1 MANGRLK
8 TVIEIDH
15 RAFDQGL
22 ARIDKS
28 LAQSE
33 KKAKQ
38 FGKSLDSS
46 TGNLG
51 NAIANMAAKYL
62 SVAAAINLMTKALMS
77 SAETLKNFERKNA
90 ELASVLGTS
99 TAGVKELTDAAK
111 DLGRRTEFTSSEVTE
126 LQTALARLG
135 YTKDQILDMQETTLK
150 FAAAVN
156 TDLGR
161 AANFAGAALRGFGLQ
176 AEDSAHLLD
185 VMAAATT
192 KSALDFS
199 KLETSMS
206 IVAPIAHSFGLTVE
220 DTVTLLGSLANAGF
234 DASSAATATRNIL
247 LNLADAN
254 GKLAKGLGHTAKT
267 FPEIIAA
274 LKECKEKGIDLNSA
288 LEMTDKRSVS
298 AFSALISG
306 AASADELRQAL
317 GSVDGTLDQMYET
330 MTNNLQGAIKQ
341 LQSAWE
347 GFILTMQ
354 GANGPMTSAVKSL
367 ADGINNLTD
376 HADEFGRTLV
386 ELIATFGVYKAAL
399 ITMNAL
405 KATSALVTKGWT
417 VAEILHYQALL
428 VAEKAQKALNST
440 ILKNPY
446 VLAAAAVATLA
457 YGIYKLATASTDAE
471 KAVARLDKADREMN
485 KGISSETAKL
495 DILFAKLKAA
505 KKGTTEYDDAK
516 KAIMSKYGQYLSK
529 LGDEKKAL
537 DDIALAYRTI
547 TEEITKAAKA
557 KAMESFISTEA
568 DTYGQKIADIREN
581 LYKSLQSKFGEEK
594 LEDGTSK
601 VETYFARLSSVV
613 EGFSTLE
620 EQLALD
626 PTLQDAIDSFDKIS
640 WQTVGYE
647 TKEVV
652 SNIIKG
658 YLDAASDAKDIM
670 DDVVEQASIRWE
682 DRNII
687 DHDVSKILGDRTK
700 EELDQIIPEL
710 QNAATEFEKN
720 KKPITIELGDFFKF
734 TFDSGDMISRVLAKA
749 NQNLQNLNPDTN
761 NNNGNNDGGGGGGGS
776 DDSAKKEAARARK
789 ELEKQEKDLWKK
801 VADAS
806 VSAMRDGTAKR
817 LAEIDNEKAQALA
830 ALDDEYEK
838 LKELAKKSGK
848 AISQETTD
856 SYAQIRSDMEKS
868 YEKKTKDVLNELL
881 ESRWDYLS
889 QYGTIKEQELAI
901 TQKYD
906 KAIEKESDEYKRK
919 SLERQKADEL
929 AQLNESRLAYLEQ
942 YGTYKEKEAAITEK
956 YNSQIA
962 RSNDEVQKMILG
974 KERDKAL
981 RELEQQYN
989 SKYHLIFADA
999 ESLSDNLLAQAIDA
1013 TQEAIKKA
1021 KDSGDIQA
1029 LTELYERLR
1038 QQMNVQGDKQR
1049 GWGWNGISEGFA
1061 LRSAANGKR
1070 TAADTLEQL
1079 LKNSEE
1085 AHEVLKEMG
1094 VSPEDIEASR
1104 EEIEQLRADIQRLR
1118 DDAANDDANAL
1129 SFLQKGFTEVGQAL
1143 SELGSMMSS
1152 FRDNMGGWGDTIAD
1166 IGEGLSAI
1174 GSKSETIQK
1183 AFSGSMGKGEAWS
1196 TIISGTI
1203 ELIGMV
1209 GQSIAENKRIQE
1221 EWNRTI
1227 EQAEHKYKMLKLEA
1241 MDYKQQNIFGV
1252 ENPYKKA
1259 IDGAMQYR
1267 AAMEALNEQIN
1278 KLAAGQVQ
1286 TGTKKV
1292 TNWKNVG
1299 KGAATGAAVGAA
1311 VGTVVPAIGTA
1322 IGTAIGAIGGAIAGL
1337 FSKKRVAVFDSLKN
1351 VYGEL
1356 FDPNTYELNPKLL
1369 ADYEKLDA
1377 DTKQIVDNWEEIRK
1391 KAQEAEQQMRDTFK
1405 NLSGDIGNQL
1415 SDSLIN
1421 AFRNGELYSAIDD
1434 FHDKMTSTIED
1445 IMEQMV
1451 FSSTMGAMFD
1461 ELEERMVKS
1470 FDTGGDED
1478 IVDDLIW
1485 MENEYQKRL
1494 YQYESAMSD
1503 VKESL
1508 RSLGYDAWK
1517 PDEDEEERSGATKT
1531 GITATQ
1537 DSVDES
1543 NARMTTIQGHTYE
1556 LNENVRDMKASQQLL
1571 VSNTASILEH
1581 VQGIHKDTTI
1591 LAEKTDDIQ
1600 KDVSGLRSD
1609 VGKIITNGVTV
1620 KR

>member
-1 MANGRLK
+1 MAKKLK
-8 TVIEIDH
+8 TVIEIDS

-22 ARIDKS
+22 AKIDRQ

-38 FGKSLDSS
+38 FGNSLDKSSDSLGKSLA
-46 TGNLG
+46 NL
-51 NAIANMAAKYL
+51 AARYISL
-62 SVAAAINLMTKALMS
+62 GAAITLATRTVR
-77 SAETLKNFERKNA
+77 SAIELNTQFERKNS
-90 ELASVLGTS
+90 ELASVLGT
-99 TAGVKELTDAAK
+99 TKEGVKDMTKSAE
-111 DLGRRTEFTSSEVTE
+111 DLGRVTEFTASEVTE
-126 LQTALARLG
+126 LQLALARLG
-135 YTKDQILDMQETTLK
+135 FTKMQIKDMQGTVLQ

-156 TDLGR
+156 ADLGR
-161 AANFAGAALRGFGLQ
+161 AANFAGAALRGFGLE
-176 AEDSAHLLD
+176 AKDSTHLLD
-185 VMAAATT
+185 VMAAATS

-199 KLETSMS
+199 KLETSIS
-206 IVAPIAHSFGLTVE
+206 IVAPVAHTFGLSVE
-220 DTVTLLGSLANAGF
+220 DTVTLLGALSNAGF

-267 FPEIIAA
+267 FPEIIES
-274 LKECKEKGIDLNSA
+274 LKECRDKGIDLNSA
-288 LEMTDKRSVS
+288 LEMTDRRSVS

-306 AASADELRQAL
+306 AASADELRTAL
-317 GSVDGTLDQMYET
+317 GQVDGTLEQMYGT
-330 MTNNLQGAIKQ
+330 MTSNLVGATKK

-347 GFILTMQ
+347 GLMLKFQEST
-354 GANGPMTSAVKSL
+354 GPMASGLESL
-367 ADGINNLTD
+367 ADLINKVTD
-376 HADEFGRTLV
+376 NADEFGRLLI
-386 ELIATFGVYKAAL
+386 EIIATFGVYKASL
-399 ITMNAL
+399 VVLNAL
-405 KATSALVTKGWT
+405 KASSAMITKGWT
-417 VAEILHYQALL
+417 KAEIAHYAALE
-428 VAEKAQKALNST
+428 ATDKAQKLLNKT
-440 ILKNPY
+440 LLKNPY
-446 VLAAAAVATLA
+446 ALIAAAVAGLA
-457 YGIYKLATASTDAE
+457 FGVYKLATNTTEAE
-471 KAVARLDKADREMN
+471 KAMKKLDKAD
-485 KGISSETAKL
+485 KDATASIASERAQV

-505 KKGTTEYDDAK
+505 KEGTEAYDKAK
-516 KAIMSKYGQYLSK
+516 SEIMSKYGKYLTK

-537 DDIALAYRTI
+537 DNIAVAYRTI
-547 TEEITKAAKA
+547 TEEATKAAKA
-557 KAMESFISTEA
+557 RAMESFTASAADDYGKEIA
-568 DTYGQKIADIREN
+568 DTREDVYKLLKKKYGDAVGADGV
-581 LYKSLQSKFGEEK
+581 SLA
-594 LEDGTSK
+594 
-601 VETYFARLSSVV
+601 ETYYWKIVPVIEGQAELDDELKDVV
-613 EGFSTLE
+613 R
-620 EQLALD
+620 
-626 PTLQDAIDSFDKIS
+626 SFDK
-640 WQTVGYE
+640 TVTQASGSAGATFSYTTNSLE
-647 TKEVV
+647 TQLNRA
-652 SNIIKG
+652 ST
-658 YLDAASDAKDIM
+658 AAKTLTDIM
-670 DDVVEQASIRWE
+670 AEADRRFG
-682 DRNII
+682 DRNM
-687 DHDVSKILGDRTK
+687 
-700 EELDQIIPEL
+700 
-710 QNAATEFEKN
+710 TEYDFIGPMPPPGF
-720 KKPITIELGDFFKF
+720 KKDDAG
-734 TFDSGDMISRVLAKA
+734 SGAS
-749 NQNLQNLNPDTN
+749 
-761 NNNGNNDGGGGGGGS
+761 GGGGGHTLTDNEKKEIKRYDEAFKKAVRDMWKGVSNAEVESMKEG
-776 DDSAKKEAARARK
+776 SAKRLAQINNEEKQALAAIDDEYK
-789 ELEKQEKDLWKK
+789 ELEK
-801 VADAS
+801 A
-806 VSAMRDGTAKR
+806 
-817 LAEIDNEKAQALA
+817 
-830 ALDDEYEK
+830 
-838 LKELAKKSGK
+838 AKKSGNK
-848 AISQETTD
+848 ISAETL
-856 SYAQIRSDMEKS
+856 QQF
-868 YEKKTKDVLNELL
+868 
-881 ESRWDYLS
+881 ESRRTDTMTAAANKRQDIYDEQLQNQLDYLS
-889 QYGTIKEQELAI
+889 TYGTYREKELAI
-901 TQKYD
+901 ARKYD
-906 KAIEKESDEYKRK
+906 LAISKERDEWKRK
-919 SLERQKADEL
+919 SLERQKTDEL

-962 RSNDEVQKMILG
+962 RSNDEVQKRTLD
-974 KERDKAL
+974 KDRDKAL
-981 RELEQQYN
+981 RELEQQYD

-1079 LKNSEE
+1079 LKSSEE

-1104 EEIEQLRADIQRLR
+1104 EEIEQLRADIQKLR

-1227 EQAEHKYKMLKLEA
+1227 EQAEHKYRMLKLEA

-1292 TNWKNVG
+1292 SNWKNVG
-1299 KGAATGAAVGAA
+1299 KGSATGAAVGAA

-1369 ADYEKLDA
+1369 ADYKKLDA

-1421 AFRNGELYSAIDD
+1421 AFRNGELYSAIED

-1445 IMEQMV
+1445 IMEQLV
-1451 FSSTMGAMFD
+1451 FGTTMGSMFD
-1461 ELEERMVKS
+1461 QLEDRMMKS
-1470 FDTGGDED
+1470 FGEGGDQD

-1485 MENEYQKRL
+1485 MESEYPKRL
-1494 YQYESAMSD
+1494 DQYNEAMTE
-1503 VKESL
+1503 VQKSL
-1508 RSLGYDAWK
+1508 RGLGYDAWES
-1517 PDEDEEERSGATKT
+1517 DHQRTAQTKST
-1531 GITATQ
+1531 INASQ

-1543 NARMTTIQGHTYE
+1543 NARLTTIQGHTFE
-1556 LNENVRDMKASQQLL
+1556 MNENVRTIREQHQALIA
-1571 VSNTASILEH
+1571 NTAALLEH
-1581 VQGIHKDTTI
+1581 VQGIHSDTGEMKATAAEIQKMVTTI
-1591 LAEKTDDIQ
+1591 K
-1600 KDVSGLRSD
+1600 SS
-1609 VGKIITNGVTV
+1609 VGTIVDKGV
-1620 KR
+1620 KAL